1 MENIGEIRQATK
13 KDVSQVAS
21 FIASTPVIHRHLDWR
36 NTLEWLENSPFLIL
50 SDTNGINAILAAAP
64 DPPGFAWVRCF
75 AVTKNVSPD
84 LAWELLSN
92 YAESILFPLNAKMVA
107 VGLQDWFSRVL
118 IRHGFT
124 IKQKIVVLEWYHR
137 SVLPCQPGSGILIR
151 PMGVQDLAE
160 VSEVDRLAFEPLWV
174 NSLPSL
180 EAAFFQADHA
190 SVALHDYHIIGYE
203 LSTAAQY
210 NAHLARLAVLPEFR
224 HQAIARSLVT
234 EMLSD
239 YLRRGIFQVTV
250 NTQNDNQAS
259 LHLYNSLG
267 FRPTFEEYPVL
278 YK

>member
-1 MENIGEIRQATK
+1 MENIGEIHQATRK
-13 KDVSQVAS
+13 EISQIAS
-21 FIASTPVIHRHLDWR
+21 FIASAPVIHRHLDWR
-36 NTLEWLENSPFLIL
+36 NTLEWLESSPFLIL
-50 SDTNGINAILAAAP
+50 SDSRGICAILVAAP

-75 AVTKNVSPD
+75 AVAKNVSPD
-84 LAWELLSN
+84 SAWGLLSN
-92 YAESILFPLNAKMVA
+92 YAESILSPLGAKLVA
-107 VGLQDWFSRVL
+107 VGLQEWFSRVL
-118 IRHGFT
+118 IHHGFT
-124 IKQKIVVLEWYHR
+124 TKQKIVVLEWYHR
-137 SVLPCQPGSGILIR
+137 SVLPCQPGPEILLR
-151 PMGVQDLAE
+151 PMGEQDLAE

-180 EAAFFQADHA
+180 EAAFLQADHA
-190 SVALHDYHIIGYE
+190 SVVVLNNHIIGYE

-234 EMLSD
+234 EMLAD
-239 YLRRGIFQVTV
+239 YTRRGIFQVTV

-259 LHLYNSLG
+259 LHLYKSLG